1 VTERKT
7 GNMQLLEACKAICKG
22 GTGRKSLSYVGNM
35 RLLEGKRRA
44 CRKEKAEEKK
54 GVGVEEM
61 GIICI
66 Y

>member
-44 CRKEKAEEKK
+44 CRKEKAEEKR
-54 GVGVEEM
+54 E
-61 GIICI
+61 
-66 Y
+66 